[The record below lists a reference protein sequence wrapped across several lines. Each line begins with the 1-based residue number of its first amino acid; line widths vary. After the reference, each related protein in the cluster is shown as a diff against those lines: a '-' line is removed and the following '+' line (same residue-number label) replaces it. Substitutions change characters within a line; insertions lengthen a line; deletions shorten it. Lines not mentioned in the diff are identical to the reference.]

1 MQTKCQY
8 FFSEEVLHHM
18 SYDEIIRQ
26 TMLQLIEL
34 NDKLTNDEFNEFKGI
49 IDNLILDG
57 ENDPSFRKE

>member
-1 MQTKCQY
+1 MRQNVV

-18 SYDEIIRQ
+18 IYDEIIRQ
-26 TMLQLIEL
+26 TKLQLIE
-34 NDKLTNDEFNEFKGI
+34 KMTKDEFNEFKGI

>member
-1 MQTKCQY
+1 MRQNVV

-18 SYDEIIRQ
+18 NYDEIIRQ

>member
-1 MQTKCQY
+1 
-8 FFSEEVLHHM
+8 M

-49 IDNLILDG
+49 IDNLILDE